1 METTPQD
8 IIAEQQIEQW
18 QFNRKEEEL

>member
-18 QFNRKEEEL
+18 QFDKEME

>member
-18 QFNRKEEEL
+18 QFNQGAKE

>member
-18 QFNRKEEEL
+18 QFNRKEEG